1 MMQMYDYFFRK
12 MCSGQNILQ
21 KVPFPRV
28 NRSSKSVGGIL
39 GRLVNLFTNFANPFL
54 NQDLGDMYCIDSY
67 QLILHTGL

>member
-12 MCSGQNILQ
+12 VCSGQNILQ
-21 KVPFPRV
+21 KVPFARV

-39 GRLVNLFTNFANPFL
+39 VRLANLFANFATPFFNL
-54 NQDLGDMYCIDSY
+54 NLGSMHCTNSY